1 MKKFIISTLF
11 IMAAVIPM
19 NAQPAPVK
27 NAAKAVFSLTTFRA
41 DGSILESSHGVFID
55 NNGTAISDWASF
67 VGADHAVVI
76 DATGKKMDV
85 EYLIGAD
92 EIYDVAKFHVNG
104 KTTAA
109 TLATTPSAAA
119 SPIYLVGYAVRQPEI
134 ITAKV
139 KSVETFMDKYPYYI
153 MDMPVPDNTKSCPFV
168 NEKGQVTGLYQQTK
182 TYEIHATSAQY
193 PADFTA
199 TGISANDPVLRL
211 SSIPTAIADDL
222 DQAIIGLMLTS
233 QVSDSAKYAR
243 TVNHFISKFPNAS
256 EGYSSRAQFYV
267 NHNDFE
273 AADRDMQTCLQKAEN
288 KDDAHFTY
296 ARLMYQKEIYK
307 KDIPYESW
315 TLDRALEEAQ
325 KAYEINPLSVY
336 KHLQA
341 QIFFTKAEF
350 QQAYDLLMSITDA
363 DMQKPEILYEA
374 AQCKIMLQAPK
385 EETLTL
391 LDSAVAC
398 FSKPYTRDAAPY
410 FLARANLRDQAGEYR
425 KAIADYN
432 QYDTLMVG
440 RLGVDFFYQRE
451 QCEVKGRQF
460 QQALNDIE
468 LCTQLEPREPL
479 YYAEKA
485 SLQLRVNMKKEAL
498 ATAEQCLALD
508 PDNPDAY
515 LIKGI
520 AEVQLGNKK
529 AGMASLNKAKELG
542 HEQAQSI
549 IDKYK

>member
-1 MKKFIISTLF
+1 MKRISTSALLL
-11 IMAAVIPM
+11 MTAWLMVC
-19 NAQPAPVK
+19 AQPAPVK

-55 NNGTAISDWASF
+55 DNGTAISDWASF

-76 DATGKKMDV
+76 DANGKKMDV

-92 EIYDVAKFHVNG
+92 EIYDMAKFHVNG

-109 TLATTPSAAA
+109 PLATNPSPSGAN
-119 SPIYLVGYAVRQPEI
+119 IYLIGYAVKQPEI
-134 ITAKV
+134 IAAKV

-153 MDMPVPDNTKSCPFV
+153 MDMQVPDNTKSCPFV
-168 NEKGQVTGLYQQTK
+168 NEKGQVAGLYQQTK
-182 TYEIHATSAQY
+182 TYEIHATGAQY
-193 PADFTA
+193 PADFSV

-211 SSIPTAIADDL
+211 TSIPTAIADDL

-243 TVNHFISKFPNAS
+243 TVNHFISKFPDSS
-256 EGYSSRAQFYV
+256 EGYSSRAQFQV
-267 NHNDFE
+267 NHNNFE
-273 AADRDMQTCLQKAEN
+273 EATKDLEMSLKKSKE

-296 ARLMYQKEIYK
+296 ARLIYQKEIYK
-307 KDIPYESW
+307 KDIPYEPW
-315 TLDRALEEAQ
+315 TLDKALEEAQ
-325 KAYEINPLSVY
+325 TAYDINPLPVY

-341 QIFFTKAEF
+341 QILFTKGEF
-350 QQAYDLLMSITDA
+350 QQAYDILMSLTQTNL
-363 DMQKPEILYEA
+363 QKPELFYEA
-374 AQCKIMLQAPK
+374 AQCKTMLQAPT
-385 EETLTL
+385 EETIVLI
-391 LDSAVAC
+391 DSAINC
-398 FSKPYTRDAAPY
+398 YSKPYTREAAPF
-410 FLARANLRDQAGEYR
+410 FLTRASLREQIGEYR

-432 QYDTLMVG
+432 QYDSLMVG
-440 RLGVDFFYQRE
+440 RLGADFFYQRE

-468 LCTQLEPREPL
+468 LCTQLAPRESL
-479 YYAEKA
+479 YFAEKA
-485 SLQLRVNMKKEAL
+485 SLQLRVNQKKEAL
-498 ATAEQCLALD
+498 ATAEQCIAID
-508 PDNPDAY
+508 PENADGY

-520 AEVQLGNKK
+520 AQVQLGNKK
-529 AGMASLNKAKELG
+529 AGMENLNKAKELG

>member
-1 MKKFIISTLF
+1 MKKIITSALLL
-11 IMAAVIPM
+11 MAAAFNM
-19 NAQPAPVK
+19 NAQPSPVK

-92 EIYDVAKFHVNG
+92 EIYDVVKFHVNG

-109 TLATTPSAAA
+109 TLATTPSAAG

-139 KSVETFMDKYPYYI
+139 KNVETFMDKYPYYI
-153 MDMPVPDNTKSCPFV
+153 MDMQVPDNTKSCPFV
-168 NEKGQVTGLYQQTK
+168 NEKGQVAGLYQQTK

-211 SSIPTAIADDL
+211 SSIPTAIADDP
-222 DQAIIGLMLTS
+222 DQAILGLMLTS
-233 QVSDSAKYAR
+233 QVSDSAKYVR
-243 TVNHFISKFPNAS
+243 TVNHFINKFPNSS

-273 AADRDMQTCLQKAEN
+273 AADKDIQTCLQKAEN
-288 KDDAHFTY
+288 KDEAHFTY

-325 KAYEINPLSVY
+325 KAYDINPLSIY

-341 QIFFTKAEF
+341 QILFTKAEF
-350 QQAYDLLMSITDA
+350 QQAYDLLMTITD
-363 DMQKPEILYEA
+363 DNMQKPEILYEA

-410 FLARANLRDQAGEYR
+410 FLARANMREQVGEYR

-468 LCTQLEPREPL
+468 LCTQMEPREPL
-479 YYAEKA
+479 YLAEKA
-485 SLQLRVNMKKEAL
+485 SLQLRVNMRKEAL

-508 PDNPDAY
+508 PDNADAY
-515 LIKGI
+515 LIKGV
-520 AEVQLGNKK
+520 AEVLMGNKK
-529 AGMASLNKAKELG
+529 AGMVDLNKAKELG
-542 HEQAQSI
+542 HEQAQSL

>member
-1 MKKFIISTLF
+1 
-11 IMAAVIPM
+11 MAAAIHLH
-19 NAQPAPVK
+19 AQPAPVK

-55 NNGTAISDWASF
+55 NNGTAIADWASF

-109 TLATTPSAAA
+109 TLATTPTAAG

-139 KSVETFMDKYPYYI
+139 KNVETFMDQYPYYI
-153 MDMPVPDNTKSCPFV
+153 MDMQVPDNTKSCPFV
-168 NEKGQVTGLYQQTK
+168 NEKGQVVGLYQQTK

-193 PADFTA
+193 PTSFTA
-199 TGISANDPVLRL
+199 TGVSANDPVLRL

-233 QVSDSAKYAR
+233 QTADSAKYAR
-243 TVNHFISKFPNAS
+243 TVSQFIDKFPNAS
-256 EGYSSRAQFYV
+256 EGYTSRAQFYV
-267 NHNDFE
+267 NHNNFE
-273 AADRDMQTCLQKAEN
+273 AADRDLQTCLQKAEN

-315 TLDRALEEAQ
+315 TLDRALQEAQ
-325 KAYEINPLSVY
+325 TAYEINPLSLY

-341 QIFFTKAEF
+341 QILYTKAEF
-350 QQAYDLLMSITDA
+350 QQAYDLLMSITDS
-363 DMQKPEILYEA
+363 DRLKPELLYEA
-374 AQCKIMLQAPK
+374 AQCKTMLQAPK
-385 EETLTL
+385 EETLAL

-398 FSKPYTRDAAPY
+398 FSKPYTIDAAPY
-410 FLARANLRDQAGEYR
+410 FLARANLRDEMGEYR
-425 KAIADYN
+425 KAITDYN
-432 QYDTLMVG
+432 QYDSLMVG

-479 YYAEKA
+479 YFAEKA

-498 ATAEQCLALD
+498 ATAEQCIALD
-508 PDNPDAY
+508 PDNADGY

-529 AGMASLNKAKELG
+529 AGMVSLNKAKELG
-542 HEQAQSI
+542 HEQAQTI